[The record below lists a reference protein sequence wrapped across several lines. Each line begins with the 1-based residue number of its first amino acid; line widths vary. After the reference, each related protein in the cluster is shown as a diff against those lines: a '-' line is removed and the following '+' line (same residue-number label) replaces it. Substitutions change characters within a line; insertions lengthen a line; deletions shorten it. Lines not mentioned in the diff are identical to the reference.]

1 MALSPTANF
10 TNSLKRNNDIFPILT
25 IAGSS
30 TIYLSTRDVTVESQA
45 YDGRLLS
52 APGITSSIDL
62 RNFTSRTNNITLRLA
77 NNGYAPTFGERTN
90 KVVTI
95 YFATNGTLSALSDC
109 LKVFTGRVIG
119 ISKLTDK
126 EISVNCEDFAAW
138 RLNKILQE
146 QLTGLVTYPN
156 PVKGKFKPI
165 SYGDFTENTSTE
177 ASPGFCPSKDLRPA
191 HLITH
196 DSSFVYY
203 DEGLNN
209 SGGRGEIYVESI
221 DKFIPI
227 ENATT
232 ATSEKFNTNV
242 IRTNNVSDTTT
253 NKTFFKHTIRLS
265 PVSQVA
271 KADLTNP
278 NMDIEVNPTNAID
291 DNDLSNVTASTSGSS
306 SGSPAG
312 MIAAFSGQLLGAVK
326 TVKLVM
332 VAKNLSSDIPDGVIN
347 LSIAHIYQNG
357 SGNDT
362 LSTIHASDVRTS
374 TGWSGTN
381 SWSSFA
387 SGTTYTVTKDITS
400 DWNSGSAEGHEPGA
414 NLTDVVV
421 VLRLTDETNVRVL
434 TVYSL
439 YLDITT
445 YLEIDKT
452 VSRASNSMEA
462 VPKTIYV
469 GQDGTALESGYTELA
484 DHGPTEV
491 HENILVNFGPGDII
505 DDTSQLAV
513 ENNYISDGA
522 VRCTID
528 DPKMTVQDAL
538 NKLQKEAGFIGYIRP
553 SDGKMYYLIEDGASK
568 SIDADLT
575 TAMYRNASF
584 ATIPLS
590 KMLWKVNFNFDKH
603 PVSGTYL
610 YNASYTE
617 TATKSTYDFTDT
629 SGVITL
635 NQDWVNDFEAAKNL
649 LALFKVQRVTAQCEI
664 LDPNLWKLE
673 IGDMITFSNPPAD
686 FRMRDTDANY
696 TDYQFRITETTRTVN
711 SLKIKAMEVHKA

>member
-1 MALSPTANF
+1 MALSPSTNF

-138 RLNKILQE
+138 RSNKILQE
-146 QLTGLVTYPN
+146 QLSGLTGYNT

-177 ASPGFCPSKDLRPA
+177 ASPGFCTSKDLRPA
-191 HLITH
+191 RLITH
-196 DSSFVYY
+196 DSSYVYY

-221 DKFIPI
+221 DRFVPI

-232 ATSEKFNTNV
+232 ATLEKFNTNV
-242 IRTNNVSDTTT
+242 IRIDNVSDTTT
-253 NKTFFKHTIRLS
+253 NQTFFKHSVRLS

-278 NMDIEVNPTNAID
+278 NLDIEVSPTNAID
-291 DNDLSNVTASTSGSS
+291 DNDDSSISPATTGSA

-312 MIAAFSGQLLGAVK
+312 FIAAFSGQLLGKVK
-326 TVKLVM
+326 TVKAVLVANN
-332 VAKNLSSDIPDGVIN
+332 VTNDIPDGVV
-347 LSIAHIYQNG
+347 SFSVSHIYQNG

-362 LSTIHASDVRTS
+362 LSGIHSSEVRTS
-374 TGWSGTN
+374 TGWSGNN
-381 SWSSFA
+381 SWSGFA
-387 SGTTYTVTKDITS
+387 GEVKYTVTKDITS
-400 DWNSGSAEGHEPGA
+400 DWNSGSSEGYDPEA
-414 NLTDVVV
+414 NLTDVVIAI
-421 VLRLTDETNVRVL
+421 RLTDQNNARML
-434 TVYSL
+434 KVYSV
-439 YLDITT
+439 YLDFTT

-553 SDGKMYYLIEDGASK
+553 SDGKMHYLIEDGTSK

-610 YNASYTE
+610 YGASYTE
-617 TATKSTYDFTDT
+617 SATKATYAFTDT

-649 LALFKVQRVTAQCEI
+649 IALFKVQRVTAQCEI
-664 LDPNLWKLE
+664 LDPTLWKLE